1 MHRRR
6 WLVAGLLG
14 ILVAGTAGAQS
25 ADGGREA
32 KESAPGGRDTSK
44 APEPR
49 ATYALWTTSANR
61 QPLATRFG
69 SRHDR
74 GLYLLGLQRS
84 WALGPN
90 SSTGTTWFYSVD
102 LLPVV
107 VSTGMPT
114 YFDQFGPCDERLS
127 CLERAIASELHT
139 AYAFGAMPLGLI
151 ARVPT
156 TRRLDLQ
163 FRMSGGAVYFSRPVP
178 DPAGRRFNFVAEAG
192 AGIDYRLAGDVA
204 LTGGMRIN
212 HISNGNTGHVNPG
225 MNSLMAEIGLGVWR

>member
-1 MHRRR
+1 MNRRR

-14 ILVAGTAGAQS
+14 ILLAGTVEAQS
-25 ADGGREA
+25 ADGGREPS
-32 KESAPGGRDTSK
+32 KESARGGRDSSK
-44 APEPR
+44 AAPEPR
-49 ATYALWTTSANR
+49 ATYALWTTSATR

-84 WALGPN
+84 WPLGPN
-90 SSTGTTWFYSVD
+90 PSGGMTWFYSVD
-102 LLPVV
+102 LLPLV
-107 VSTGMPT
+107 VSTGMPA

-127 CLERAIASELHT
+127 CLERATTSELHT

-163 FRMSGGAVYFSRPVP
+163 FRMSGGAMYFSRPVP

-192 AGIDYRLAGDVA
+192 AGIEYRVGADVA

-225 MNSLMAEIGLGVWR
+225 MNSLMTEIGVRR